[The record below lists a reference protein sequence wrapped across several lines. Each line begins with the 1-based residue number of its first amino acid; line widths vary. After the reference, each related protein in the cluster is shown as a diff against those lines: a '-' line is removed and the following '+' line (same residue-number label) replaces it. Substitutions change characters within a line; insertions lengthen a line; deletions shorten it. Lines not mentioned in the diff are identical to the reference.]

1 MFFLTS
7 FVLVNKVRTM
17 CFGFWVFFLKCTF
30 WTVVLCNLHGFEGV
44 NENGCKWG
52 VQE

>member
-1 MFFLTS
+1 MFWIL
-7 FVLVNKVRTM
+7 
-17 CFGFWVFFLKCTF
+17 GFFFKCTF